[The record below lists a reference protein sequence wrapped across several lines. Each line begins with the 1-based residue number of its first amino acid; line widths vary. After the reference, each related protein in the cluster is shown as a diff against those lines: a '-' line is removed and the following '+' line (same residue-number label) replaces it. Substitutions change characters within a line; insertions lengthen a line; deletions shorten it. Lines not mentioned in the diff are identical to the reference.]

1 MSPLPRLTFLLFLGL
16 LAACGDGQ
24 PLFDE
29 DGTDTG
35 TDDGTGG
42 TDDGTDDGDLDS
54 GVDLPPGTSEP
65 NANDGILRYEA
76 SNDQGGGFVTDVSY
90 DARTDTFTVDNL
102 GFDGAN
108 VYSRGDAVSTM
119 GGYAVYDA
127 DIVVEDPLTG
137 DPINQIVPYRALL
150 GISENSVDGQART
163 SFAIVRTGG
172 YVDYGFGGFVY
183 ERNGEVVLPTSGQAR
198 FEGDYAGIRVF
209 SGTGGLEYTRG
220 DMAVAIDFE
229 DFNSGPAVRGQIS
242 NREAFDTQGNPI
254 ATGGEG
260 QLQLPN
266 VNFVV
271 QAGVSTLDDN
281 GELSGELNSFIV
293 NEAGALEVY
302 ESGVYYGILAGDATA
317 DGDGGEIVGV
327 IVLESEDPR
336 FDSVTAQETG
346 GFIVYR

>member
-35 TDDGTGG
+35 TDGG
-42 TDDGTDDGDLDS
+42 TDGTDDGDGDGDLDT
-54 GVDLPPGTSEP
+54 GVDLPPGTAEP
-65 NANDGILRYEA
+65 NADDGIIRYEA
-76 SNDQGGGFVTDVSY
+76 PNDVGGGYVTDVSY

-119 GGYAVYDA
+119 GGFAVYEA
-127 DIVVEDPLTG
+127 DVVVEDPLTG
-137 DPINQIVPYRALL
+137 DPIQQIVPYRALL
-150 GISENSVDGQART
+150 GISDNTVGGEART

-209 SGTGGLEYTRG
+209 SGSGGLEYTRA

-229 DFNSGPAVRGQIS
+229 DFNSGPAVRGQIF
-242 NREAFDTQGNPI
+242 NREAFDSDGRPI
-254 ATGGEG
+254 STGGEG
-260 QLQLPN
+260 LVLPN

-271 QAGVSTLDDN
+271 QAGVSTLNEN
-281 GELSGELNSFIV
+281 GEMSGQLNSFIV
-293 NEAGALEVY
+293 NDAGALEEY
-302 ESGVYYGILAGDATA
+302 ESGVYYGIIAGDATDA
-317 DGDGGEIVGV
+317 ADGGEIVGIV
-327 IVLESEDPR
+327 VLESEDPR
-336 FDSVTAQETG
+336 FSDVTAQETG
-346 GFIVYR
+346 GFILYR